1 VKIVQAGTGNA
12 FEVHDQA
19 SDSTI
24 FSINHQGYTSIGV
37 SGSVGNQLHVDGDIG
52 FANSTIYASGGS
64 GKFRALDGT
73 AAAPYYTFSN
83 DTDVGMYRVGTN
95 QLGFTTAGALALTI
109 GSSGEI
115 TIPGQM
121 TSRANVVAVSSN
133 TTLTTAQSGS
143 YVYWTAGTCTLPAS
157 CTAGTQFT
165 IFNNTGSSATVALGT
180 SNSVVSNWASNAAVA
195 DNDATSYV
203 AVSSTNWV
211 QVGA

>member
-1 VKIVQAGTGNA
+1 MY
-12 FEVHDQA
+12 
-19 SDSTI
+19 S
-24 FSINHQGYTSIGV
+24 
-37 SGSVGNQLHVDGDIG
+37 
-52 FANSTIYASGGS
+52 ANSDILS
-64 GKFRALDGT
+64 
-73 AAAPYYTFSN
+73 
-83 DTDVGMYRVGTN
+83 
-95 QLGFTTAGALALTI
+95 FTTAGTERLTI

-121 TSRANVVAVSSN
+121 TSRASVVAVTGN

-143 YVYWTAGTCTLPAS
+143 YVYWTGGTCTLPAS

-165 IFNNTGSSATVALGT
+165 IFNNTGSSATVGLGT